1 MRRDQAYLEEIL
13 KSARKAVNTGRSLS
27 LEEFRSNRDDQLA
40 ILKAFE
46 EIGDAA
52 AKISPAVRAEY
63 LETPWRE
70 HLFGITPRFA
80 GADRRHRAIHHAH
93 RGLNLGFEKY
103 RLYWENQPPAMCGN
117 IIT

>member
-70 HLFGITPRFA
+70 HLFGIQ
-80 GADRRHRAIHHAH
+80 
-93 RGLNLGFEKY
+93 Y
-103 RLYWENQPPAMCGN
+103 RLVHGYFEVDFEQVWDVLHHDLPALIAAIEPFIMP
-117 IIT
+117 IED